1 MLKSCRPFPFT
12 LASCQKQ
19 KYLTARIASEAAVL
33 TYCRICAGSTHA
45 LHAAVCFAGRRE
57 EQERR
62 DAELARQLQEKL
74 DLEEQEAARLREER
88 DREIAARL
96 QREAA
101 AAAAAAAAAQAAAAP
116 PPTPAPVP
124 VPGTWAAAAVAA
136 PAAAAAPPPGM
147 PAYGSRPAG
156 LPAPAAPGGAGPV
169 SSGRL
174 PCWRATSLLHSARCF
189 LTAALHAVPSLA
201 PPPGDLSPPD
211 ASHRGHGGCEQK
223 TPEQHPPAT
232 GPERASLPAPWSPK
246 AGHISIFVLHK
257 MCIISARGT
266 VTSFLQ
272 LYTQP
277 PTQQSTHPP
286 T

>member
-1 MLKSCRPFPFT
+1 MLRSCRPFPFT

-19 KYLTARIASEAAVL
+19 KYLTACTASAAAVL
-33 TYCRICAGSTHA
+33 TYCGICAGSTHA
-45 LHAAVCFAGRRE
+45 PHAVLRCAGRRE

-116 PPTPAPVP
+116 PPA
-124 VPGTWAAAAVAA
+124 PGTWAAAAVAA
-136 PAAAAAPPPGM
+136 PTAAAAPPPGM
-147 PAYGSRPAG
+147 PAYGSRPTGA
-156 LPAPAAPGGAGPV
+156 PAPAAPGGAGPV

-174 PCWRATSLLHSARCF
+174 ICWRAKTLLHSAHCF
-189 LTAALHAVPSLA
+189 LTAALHAVQLRA

-266 VTSFLQ
+266 ATSLLQ